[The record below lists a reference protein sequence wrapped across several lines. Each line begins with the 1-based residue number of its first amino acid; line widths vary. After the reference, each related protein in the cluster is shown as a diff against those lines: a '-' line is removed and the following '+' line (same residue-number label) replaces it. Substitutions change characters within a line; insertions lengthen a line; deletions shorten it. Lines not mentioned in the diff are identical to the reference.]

1 MSLPPR
7 PADGRF
13 GSGPSR
19 VRPEALAALAGP
31 RAGLMGTSHRATP
44 VRALVGEVRAGLR
57 DLFGLPDDWEVVL
70 GNGGATVFWDVAAY
84 SLVRERSAHATHG
97 EFGAKAAVC
106 ARTPWVRE
114 PVVTERP
121 GGERAVLA
129 PADVDTYWLVQNE
142 TSTGVVSPVR
152 RPRHADG
159 SVADGLLLVDATSAA
174 GGIGWDPAEADVYY
188 FSPQKAF
195 GADGGLWV
203 ACMSPAAVARTEEI
217 ARTDRPIPPSLR
229 LADALAES
237 RKDQTVNTP
246 AIATLILLAE
256 GIAWLRAQG
265 GMAWAEARSRAASG
279 HLYAWAEATPWAAPF
294 VADPEL
300 RSPTIAT
307 IDLDAAIDAEA
318 LRKRLRAEGM
328 VDLDPYRKL
337 GRNGLRVG
345 TFPAVDLADVQA
357 LTAWVEHVVG
367 EMRGA

>member
-142 TSTGVVSPVR
+142 TSTGGVSPVR

-174 GGIGWDPAEADVYY
+174 GGIGWDPTEADVYY

-246 AIATLILLAE
+246 AIATLVLLAE
-256 GIAWLRAQG
+256 GIGWIREQG
-265 GMAWAEARSRAASG
+265 GLAWAEARCRSTSG
-279 HLYAWAEATPWAAPF
+279 HLYRWAEAHPLASPF
-294 VADPEL
+294 IADPAL

-307 IDLDAAIDAEA
+307 IDFAGSIDSET
-318 LRKRLRAEGM
+318 LRKQLRAEGM

-337 GRNGLRVG
+337 GRNGIRVG
-345 TFPAVDLADVQA
+345 TFPAVELADVEA
-357 LTAWVEHVVG
+357 LTAWIDHLVAG
-367 EMRGA
+367 